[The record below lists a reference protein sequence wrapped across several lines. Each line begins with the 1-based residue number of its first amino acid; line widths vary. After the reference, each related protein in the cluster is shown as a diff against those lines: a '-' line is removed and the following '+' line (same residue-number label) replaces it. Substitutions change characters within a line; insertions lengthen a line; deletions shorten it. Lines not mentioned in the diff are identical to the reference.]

1 MSVAS
6 GTTHIFMN
14 FLRKATP
21 SMSQIALMDCAPR
34 SSDFRHD
41 LLAGLSQSPKTL
53 PCKYLYDERG
63 SQLFELI
70 CELEEYY
77 PTRAEISILQN
88 YGAEIADA
96 LGSDCAVIEYGSGS
110 GLKTEILLEHLHAP
124 NVYFPVD
131 ISREHLCSSAAA
143 LEEKCPDIDIVPVC
157 ADFTRDFELPDSL
170 VNGSRRAAYFSG
182 STIGNFEVGE
192 SIEILQGM
200 ARLCGRDGCL
210 LIGVDLQKDPAVLE
224 AAYDDSEGVTRQ
236 FNQNLLHRANAELDA
251 DFDVE
256 QFQHRAIYNP
266 QHARIEMHLESSCDQ
281 QVTVAGQKINFA
293 AGETIHTENSHK
305 HTLESFA
312 NIAARAGW
320 QVKTV
325 WTDDRQYFSVQYL
338 TVTT

>member
-1 MSVAS
+1 
-6 GTTHIFMN
+6 
-14 FLRKATP
+14 
-21 SMSQIALMDCAPR
+21 MSQIALMDCAPR

-41 LLAGLSQSPKTL
+41 VLAGLSQHPKTL

-77 PTRAEISILQN
+77 PTRAEISILRN

-143 LEEKCPDIDIVPVC
+143 LEVKCPNIDIVPVC
-157 ADFTRDFELPDSL
+157 ADFTRDFELPDAL

-182 STIGNFEVGE
+182 STIGNFEVDE

-200 ARLCGRDGCL
+200 ARLCGPDGCL
-210 LIGVDLQKDPAVLE
+210 LIGVDLQKDPSVLE

-266 QHARIEMHLESSCDQ
+266 QHARIEMHLESCCDQ

-320 QVKTV
+320 QVETV

-338 TVTT
+338 TLSNK